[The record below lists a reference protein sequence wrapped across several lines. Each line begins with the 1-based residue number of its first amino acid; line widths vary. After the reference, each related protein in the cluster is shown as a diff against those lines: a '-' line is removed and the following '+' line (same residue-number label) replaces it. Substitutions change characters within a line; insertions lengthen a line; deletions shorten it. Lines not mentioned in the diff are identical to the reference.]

1 MILSESTLLKNK
13 KILIGVSSSI
23 AIYKV
28 LDLISMLKKIGAEIR
43 VVMSEEAKK
52 FVTPLS
58 FEALTHSKVLH
69 SESEDWNSDCNHIGY
84 AQWADVFL
92 IAPATANTIAKISYG
107 IADNLLLSTIL
118 ASKAPKLIA
127 PAMNTQ
133 MLQAP
138 QTQENLQKIKN
149 LGFEIIKTR
158 ECLLACNT
166 FGDGALAQTQE
177 ILFCLIKKLSPQTYQ
192 NKKVIITGGGSKEQ
206 IDLVRCISNH
216 SSGLQASALALAFY
230 FLGAEVIFISSVF
243 PEVLPQ
249 DIKTIEV
256 QSAKDYFD
264 SITNNLTNS
273 PTYLIMA
280 AAIADF
286 IPKNPQNTK
295 IKKQNLKELNIT
307 LEANID
313 ILQALTQKNL
323 IKIGFK
329 AEFDKE
335 NALDYASSMLEKK
348 GCSCVCLNILSNHNA
363 FGSKENE
370 MILISKTTKKHLPL
384 ASKLQISFEIA
395 DFITT
400 L

>member
-1 MILSESTLLKNK
+1 MIFSNKNLLKDK

-23 AIYKV
+23 AIYKI
-28 LDLISMLKKIGAEIR
+28 LDLVSMLKKLGAQTR

-58 FEALTHSKVLH
+58 FEALAHSKVLH

-84 AQWADVFL
+84 AKWADIFL
-92 IAPATANTIAKISYG
+92 IAPATANTIAKICYG

-158 ECLLACNT
+158 ECLLACDT

-192 NKKVIITGGGSKEQ
+192 NKKVIITGGGSEEK

-216 SSGLQASALALAFY
+216 SSGLQASALAMVFY
-230 FLGAEVIFISSVF
+230 FLGAEVIFISSKF
-243 PEVLPQ
+243 PETLPQ
-249 DIKTIEV
+249 DIKTIKV
-256 QSAKDYFD
+256 QSAQEYFD
-264 SITNNLTNS
+264 AITNNLTS
-273 PTYLIMA
+273 LPTYLIMA

-286 IPKNPQNTK
+286 IPKNPQNIK
-295 IKKQNLKELNIT
+295 IKKQDFKELDIK

-313 ILQALTQKNL
+313 ILQSLSQKNL

-329 AEFDKE
+329 AEFDKT
-335 NALDYASSMLEKK
+335 NALDYATSMLEKK
-348 GCSCVCLNILSNHNA
+348 DCSCVCLNILSNHNA
-363 FGSKENE
+363 FGSNENE
-370 MILISKTTKKHLPL
+370 MILLSKETKKHIPL
-384 ASKLQISFEIA
+384 TSKLQIAFEIA
-395 DFITT
+395 HFIAS